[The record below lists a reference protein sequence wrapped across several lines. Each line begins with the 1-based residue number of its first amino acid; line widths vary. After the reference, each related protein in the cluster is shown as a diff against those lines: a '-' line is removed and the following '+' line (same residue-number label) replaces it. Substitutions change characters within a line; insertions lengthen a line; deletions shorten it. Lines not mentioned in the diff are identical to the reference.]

1 MMSPLKDR
9 QDSYY
14 SLPIGSAPSKC
25 GPSLMVPTAL
35 AHGLLENGQIK
46 RHRISQ
52 AAMLGV
58 CFARAQIC
66 ICCIYICIQIDSCMY
81 SYVYDLAS
89 GGGDQITCL
98 LNSLNIVS
106 CCACVCVCVCV
117 CVCHA
122 PFG

>member
-66 ICCIYICIQIDSCMY
+66 ICCIYIYMYTNRFMYVFVCI
-81 SYVYDLAS
+81 
-89 GGGDQITCL
+89 
-98 LNSLNIVS
+98 
-106 CCACVCVCVCV
+106 
-117 CVCHA
+117 
-122 PFG
+122 